1 MATPTPT
8 RTVEE
13 VLRDGGFTSFHR
25 RIVVITGFAWTFV
38 AFEIILIAFVL
49 PDPRGIFAAFGL
61 SKTAEPVLYFLVAS
75 ATLMGSF
82 VGSLILGRL
91 ADARGRRT
99 VFLVSILWYSLFT
112 AATAVSW
119 DAWSVFGF
127 RFLAGLGLGGMLVVD
142 PAMLSEF
149 LPPQSRGRFMVLLDF
164 FWPIGFLLA
173 IGFWWAFLVQGVTV
187 AGLASWRLLFI
198 VAAFPAFIAFLAR
211 IAIPESP
218 FYYAR
223 HGRLDEAAKVLTRIE
238 GRPIDPAGLS
248 REQGVPRA
256 PLAAL
261 FQGSLLRRTVVTMLV
276 WIALNFSYYG
286 LFLSLPFALPVFT
299 SVGSDINLLAWFF
312 IVSALAQFPGY
323 GVSMY
328 LVERWGRKRTLALF
342 LLLGG
347 ASGYAFATATV
358 LPALFV
364 SLAFVSFFNLGA
376 WGAVY
381 PYTSELF
388 PTQYRATGF
397 GLAEG
402 VGKITAILGPVVF
415 GALYA
420 STGGNVVAPLTV
432 IAVVMA
438 LGGVVLAL
446 IGPETKGQAFV

>member
-1 MATPTPT
+1 MAVETKS
-8 RTVEE
+8 VEE
-13 VLRDGGFTSFHR
+13 VLREGGFTSFHR
-25 RIVVITGFAWTFV
+25 KVVAITGFAWTFV
-38 AFEIILIAFVL
+38 AFEIILIGFVL
-49 PDPRGIFAAFGL
+49 PAIFGTFGIDQNVQ
-61 SKTAEPVLYFLVAS
+61 PVLYFLVAS

-82 VGSLILGRL
+82 IGSLVLGRL
-91 ADARGRRT
+91 ADARGRRM
-99 VFLVSILWYSLFT
+99 VFLVSILWYSVFT
-112 AATAVSW
+112 ALTAVSW
-119 DAWSVFGF
+119 DPWSVFGF

-142 PAMLSEF
+142 PALLSEF

-173 IGFWWAFLVQGVTV
+173 IGFWWVFIVQGVTV
-187 AGLASWRLLFI
+187 AGLASWRVLFV

-211 IAIPESP
+211 VTIPESP

-223 HGRLDEAAKVLTRIE
+223 HGRLEDAARVLTRIGE
-238 GRPIDPAGLS
+238 RPVDAADLS
-248 REQGVPRA
+248 REQSVPRA
-256 PLAAL
+256 PIAAL
-261 FQGSLLRRTVVTMLV
+261 FQGSLLRRSAVTVIV

-286 LFLSLPFALPVFT
+286 LFLSLPFALPVFA
-299 SVGSDINLLAWFF
+299 VVSDDVTLLAWFF
-312 IVSALAQFPGY
+312 VVSALAQFPGY
-323 GVSMY
+323 GVSMH

-342 LLLGG
+342 LILGG
-347 ASGYAFATATV
+347 VSGYAFATANG
-358 LPALFV
+358 LWALFV

-402 VGKITAILGPVVF
+402 VGKITAIMGPVAF

-420 STGGNVVAPLTV
+420 STGQNVVAPLTL

-438 LGGVVLAL
+438 LGGIVLAA
-446 IGPETKGQAFV
+446 IGPETKGAAFH